1 MKFVISEIE
10 KKEILEKYGLLKEQV
25 SETPIC
31 NENGCSGKYTGPE
44 FNSQGDIAHQY
55 SNVITKAV
63 TAKLKSL
70 YTQGKFSKVDF
81 ENITMTTQGMGTGN
95 VVYTVDIPFVS
106 VSDKCD
112 AMTGFAHVGGWGHEP
127 ALSARKSELLGY
139 VPNGKNQNVILG
151 DKLYVSKLKKTP
163 EGLEEYWIQWKHR
176 DFQSECEN
184 VPTQVTTKNQSSQ
197 FSVQPS
203 KIKISASTLEELWQK
218 MKEQKNI
225 SIDPDSFEV
234 DLSSGTI
241 TFSTGPLKVKSLS
254 FVFDNMGALN
264 SRLQN
269 FLKQNPNMGVA
280 KVDVRNNPQYAVL
293 YFK

>member
-31 NENGCSGKYTGPE
+31 NEYGCSGKYTGPE
-44 FNSQGDIAHQY
+44 SNSQGDIAHQY

-63 TAKLKSL
+63 AAKLKSL

-112 AMTGFAHVGGWGHEP
+112 AMTGFAHVGGWGHKPE
-127 ALSARKSELLGY
+127 LSARKNELLGY
-139 VPNGKNQNVILG
+139 VPKGKNQNVILG
-151 DKLYVSKLKKTP
+151 DELYVSKLNKTP

-184 VPTQVTTKNQSSQ
+184 VSTQVTTKKQSSQ
-197 FSVQPS
+197 VT
-203 KIKISASTLEELWQK
+203 IKGISLDDLRNQ
-218 MKEQKNI
+218 MLQQKNI

-234 DLSSGTI
+234 DLDSNTI
-241 TFSTGPLKVKSLS
+241 TFSTGDTKVDHLS
-254 FVFDNMGALN
+254 FIFDDRGQLN
-264 SRLQN
+264 NRLN
-269 FLKQNPNMGVA
+269 YMISPKNPSMVVA
-280 KVDVRNNPQYAVL
+280 KVDVRSNPQYAVL